1 LFIVLVFGPASQPKK
16 PGFCGFSRWESSILE
31 KTRFLT
37 PRETKETGF
46 LRVFSPVTSI
56 LEKTRFLT
64 PPETKETGFLRFFS
78 PVTSILEKTR
88 FLTGRYNLRNRVF
101 AVFFAGNEYSRKNPV
116 SGPALISQ

>member
-37 PRETKETGF
+37 PRHNQRNRVFAVFLACNEYSRKNPVSDPARNQRNRVFAGFLACNEYSRKNPVSDPTRNQRTKETGF
-46 LRVFSPVTSI
+46 LR
-56 LEKTRFLT
+56 
-64 PPETKETGFLRFFS
+64 GFS

-88 FLTGRYNLRNRVF
+88 FLTGR
-101 AVFFAGNEYSRKNPV
+101 
-116 SGPALISQ
+116 